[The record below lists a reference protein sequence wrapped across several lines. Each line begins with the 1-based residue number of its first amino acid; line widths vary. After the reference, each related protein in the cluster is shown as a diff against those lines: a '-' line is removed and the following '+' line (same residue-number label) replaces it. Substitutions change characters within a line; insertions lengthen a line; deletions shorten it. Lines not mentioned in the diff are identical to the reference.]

1 MYSKCRS
8 CILILGAEPSIISRF
23 QPLNLID
30 VVGSSAVLDP
40 NEPGLTSIKLSWIW
54 QTSTRHLIGFADAN
68 DEVDTY
74 AGQRAETPANLLEC
88 VFIYSSVDGFNFY
101 LVRRI
106 HWLHA
111 RAQLMR
117 WQEEVTL
124 TTYEMQWTVRYFI
137 YKSKKWSM
145 MVDDDAEQLE
155 SSAGALAYARRKES
169 KWLLLSRKSDRSF
182 KIINNAYKSPL

>member
-1 MYSKCRS
+1 M
-8 CILILGAEPSIISRF
+8 LILGAEPSIISRF

-30 VVGSSAVLDP
+30 VVRSSAVLDP
-40 NEPGLTSIKLSWIW
+40 NEPGSTSIKLSWIW

-88 VFIYSSVDGFNFY
+88 VFISLSVDGIHFY
-101 LVRRI
+101 LVWRI
-106 HWLHA
+106 HWLRA

-137 YKSKKWSM
+137 YKSQKWSM
-145 MVDDDAEQLE
+145 IVDDDIKQLE

-169 KWLLLSRKSDRSF
+169 KWLLLSWKSDRSF